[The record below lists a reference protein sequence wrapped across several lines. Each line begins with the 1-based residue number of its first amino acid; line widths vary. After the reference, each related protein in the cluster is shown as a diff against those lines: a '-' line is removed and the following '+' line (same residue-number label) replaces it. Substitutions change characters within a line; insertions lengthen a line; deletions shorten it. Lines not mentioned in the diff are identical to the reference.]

1 MMNYIQQIQSENT
14 GGGCMV
20 DFVIL
25 KDGRV
30 LGIDAD
36 YVCLY
41 DSMDDFWNATSEN
54 KQTIYLTETAK

>member
-1 MMNYIQQIQSENT
+1 MTHYIQQVQSENT
-14 GGGCMV
+14 GGGNMV

-30 LGIDAD
+30 LGIDTH

-54 KQTIYLTETAK
+54 KQTIYLTEVAK